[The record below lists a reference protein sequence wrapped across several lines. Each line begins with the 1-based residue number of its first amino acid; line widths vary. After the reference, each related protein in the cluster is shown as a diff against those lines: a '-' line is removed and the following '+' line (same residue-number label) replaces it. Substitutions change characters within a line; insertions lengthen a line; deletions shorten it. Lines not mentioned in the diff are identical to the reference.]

1 MVTFSPYKRPLLHW
15 FVVVS
20 CLVFNLES
28 IFYLFKIS
36 VDTDRLL
43 NFNYY
48 FLVNL
53 SECLTICI
61 VSEMDILIIYGCLFH
76 YLKV

>member
-1 MVTFSPYKRPLLHW
+1 MVTLSPYKRPLLHW
-15 FVVVS
+15 FVVIS
-20 CLVFNLES
+20 CLVFNQES
-28 IFYLFKIS
+28 IFCLFKIS

-43 NFNYY
+43 NFDSN

-61 VSEMDILIIYGCLFH
+61 VSEMDILILYGCLYITFI
-76 YLKV
+76 